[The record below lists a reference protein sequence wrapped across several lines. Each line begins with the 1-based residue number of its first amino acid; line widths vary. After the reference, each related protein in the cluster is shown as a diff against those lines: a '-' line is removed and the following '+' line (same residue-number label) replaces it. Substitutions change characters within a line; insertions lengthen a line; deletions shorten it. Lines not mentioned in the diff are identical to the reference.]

1 MYFSFV
7 LLTII
12 VNSVC
17 PVTRT
22 ASTPQEPTQI
32 VTCDGYGISY
42 TISIPPQCV
51 TTACGMIFD
60 IHGANGT
67 PEVINA
73 LTGIRAKGNSAGFI
87 TANPHRIGHV
97 TWTNLDASAAQLEL
111 DIRDLVAKLGVD
123 TNKVHVTGFSQGGY
137 LTWATLCRASDLI
150 ASIAPLASS
159 GHDGWK
165 NLFNGQSVSNCWSA
179 RGPTNPRAVM
189 YHSGV
194 FDPFYLSTI
203 VEASIQVSRVN
214 TWLGPSAHDFETNAH
229 WLSNGLFSV
238 TQGHC
243 VPNPVVLSQ
252 QEAAAAGIPAQDYHG
267 LYQGQTCVYGDVYD
281 WGQQVVDFF
290 VSHAKDAPVI
300 GAFVIQDPLPSQQL
314 ADPAHC
320 WEGKTI
326 TYGTQSFTRTD
337 GNTCETLCAINL
349 SCFGW
354 VERQENE
361 CYLRL
366 LEASLPSLSEVENS
380 IQDDTLAVKA
390 CAFYERMT
398 GTESVEYAMVVAG
411 NEVILFPDDEVPENT
426 VKVETKDEGDDSLA
440 IALIVVIF
448 ILVIVALFWFVRWLR
463 LKETVQQNM
472 DEELEFKID
481 EMHTNNLGDN
491 LDSNMLALGPT
502 MESTSMC
509 KQPTPMLEDEW
520 GTSFVNN
527 SSVDAQYLNAGSNI

>member
-22 ASTPQEPTQI
+22 ASTPQDPTQI

-73 LTGIRAKGNSAGFI
+73 LTGIRAKGNAAGFI

-97 TWTNLDASAAQLEL
+97 TWTNLDASAAQMEL
-111 DIRDLVAKLGVD
+111 DIRDLVARLGVD

-137 LTWATLCRASDLI
+137 LTWAALCRASDLI

-165 NLFNGQSVSNCWSA
+165 NLFNGQSVSNCWSTG
-179 RGPTNPRAVM
+179 GPTNARAVM
-189 YHSGV
+189 YHSGI

-203 VEASIQVSRVN
+203 GEATIQVSRVN
-214 TWLGPSAHDFETNAH
+214 TWLGPSALDFETNAH

-243 VPNPVVLSQ
+243 VPNPVILSQ
-252 QEAAAAGIPAQDYHG
+252 QEAAAAGIPASDYTG
-267 LYQGQTCVYGDVYD
+267 LYNGQTCVYGDVYD

-290 VSHAKDAPVI
+290 ASHAKDAPVI
-300 GAFVIQDPLPSQQL
+300 GAFVIQEPLPSQQL
-314 ADPAHC
+314 ADPTQC

-326 TYGTQSFTRTD
+326 AYGTQTLTRSD

-349 SCFGW
+349 GCFGW
-354 VERQENE
+354 VERQGNE
-361 CYLRL
+361 CYLRFS
-366 LEASLPSLSEVENS
+366 EGSFPSISEVEDS
-380 IQDDTLAVKA
+380 VQDDMYAVKA

-398 GTESVEYAMVVAG
+398 ETESVEYAMVVAG
-411 NEVILFPDDEVPENT
+411 NEVLGDSAEQ
-426 VKVETKDEGDDSLA
+426 VETREDEGDDTLA
-440 IALIVVIF
+440 ISLLVVIF
-448 ILVIVALFWFVRWLR
+448 VLVVVALFFFVRWFN
-463 LKETVQQNM
+463 LKKAIKENVHE
-472 DEELEFKID
+472 DLEFQID
-481 EMHTNNLGDN
+481 EMKTNNLGDN
-491 LDSNMLALGPT
+491 LDSNMLALGST

-509 KQPTPMLEDEW
+509 KRPTPMLEDEW
-520 GTSFVNN
+520 GTSFMNN
-527 SSVDAQYLNAGSNI
+527 SSAAGSNI

>member
-1 MYFSFV
+1 MKKENMKMYFSFV

-22 ASTPQEPTQI
+22 ASTPQDPTQI

-73 LTGIRAKGNSAGFI
+73 LTGIRAKGNAAGFI

-97 TWTNLDASAAQLEL
+97 TWTNLDASAAQMEL
-111 DIRDLVAKLGVD
+111 DIRDLVERLGVD

-137 LTWATLCRASDLI
+137 LTWAALCRASDLI

-165 NLFNGQSVSNCWSA
+165 NLFNGQSVSNCWSTG
-179 RGPTNPRAVM
+179 GPANPRAVM
-189 YHSGV
+189 YHSGI

-203 VEASIQVSRVN
+203 GEATIQVSRVN
-214 TWLGPSAHDFETNAH
+214 TWLGPSALDFETNAH

-243 VPNPVVLSQ
+243 VPNPVILSQ
-252 QEAAAAGIPAQDYHG
+252 QEAAAAGIPASDYTG
-267 LYQGQTCVYGDVYD
+267 LYNGQTCVYGDVYD

-290 VSHAKDAPVI
+290 ASHGKDAPVI
-300 GAFVIQDPLPSQQL
+300 GAFVIQEPLPSQQL
-314 ADPAHC
+314 ADPTQC

-326 TYGTQSFTRTD
+326 TYGTQTLTRSD
-337 GNTCETLCAINL
+337 GITCETLCAINL
-349 SCFGW
+349 GCFGW
-354 VERQENE
+354 VERQGNE
-361 CYLRL
+361 CYLRFS
-366 LEASLPSLSEVENS
+366 EGSFPSISEVEDS
-380 IQDDTLAVKA
+380 VQDDMYAVKA

-398 GTESVEYAMVVAG
+398 ETESVEYAMVVAG
-411 NEVILFPDDEVPENT
+411 NEVFGDSGAE
-426 VKVETKDEGDDSLA
+426 VETREDEGDDTLA
-440 IALIVVIF
+440 ISLLVVIF
-448 ILVIVALFWFVRWLR
+448 VLVVVALFFFVRWFN
-463 LKETVQQNM
+463 LKKAIKENVHE
-472 DEELEFKID
+472 DLEFQID
-481 EMHTNNLGDN
+481 EMKTNNLGDN
-491 LDSNMLALGPT
+491 LDSNMLALGST

-509 KQPTPMLEDEW
+509 KRPTPMLEDEW
-520 GTSFVNN
+520 GTSFANN
-527 SSVDAQYLNAGSNI
+527 SIAAGSNI